1 MTLLC
6 FTDLDGT
13 LLNHDDYSYEAA
25 IPVIHELQHQGIPV
39 IPNTSKTRAEVTE
52 LRQALELKD
61 PFVVENGSG
70 IFLEPGDDRFGLE
83 AYAAALDEV
92 DGPTN
97 RLLRLQ
103 LGVDYGKARGQ
114 LRMLGEAIAEPL
126 RGFGDMTPEEVQQLT
141 GLSLAEVEQAC
152 DREFSEPFLKPYAD
166 LEELEALAAERRYQ
180 ILVGN
185 RFCHLL
191 GAQAGKGNAVQL
203 LKQAWLTAHPGDEV
217 VTLGLG
223 DSPNDLSMLEAV
235 DIAVVVPGV
244 NGPHPQ
250 LAEQGWKVAPEMG
263 CVGWAKAVVAVALE
277 MGIEIGRS

>member
-13 LLNHDDYSYEAA
+13 LLNHDDYSYGAA
-25 IPVIHELQHQGIPV
+25 VPVIRQLQEQGIPV
-39 IPNTSKTRAEVTE
+39 IPNTSKTRAEVRS
-52 LRQALELKD
+52 LREALGLKD

-70 IFLEPGDDRFGLE
+70 IFLEPGDDRFDLASQANVLE
-83 AYAAALDEV
+83 EV
-92 DGPTN
+92 DG
-97 RLLRLQ
+97 LVQWQ
-103 LGVDYGKARGQ
+103 LGVTYGQARGQ

-126 RGFGDMTPEEVQQLT
+126 QGFGDMTPEEVQQLT
-141 GLSLAEVEQAC
+141 GLTLVEVKQAC

-166 LEELEALAAERRYQ
+166 LEELEELAAERRYQ

-203 LKQAWLTAHPGDEV
+203 LKQAWSAAHPGDEV
-217 VTLGLG
+217 KTLVLG
-223 DSPNDLSMLEAV
+223 DSPNDLSMLDAA

-250 LAEQGWKVAPEMG
+250 LAEEGWRVAPETG
-263 CVGWAKAVVAVALE
+263 CVGWAKAVVAVAQE
-277 MGIEIGRS
+277 MGMDISLT

>member
-1 MTLLC
+1 MKLIC

-25 IPVIHELQHQGIPV
+25 IPVIRNLQQQGIPV
-39 IPNTSKTRAEVTE
+39 IPNTSKTRAEVME
-52 LRQALELKD
+52 LRQALGLKD

-70 IFLEPGDDRFGLE
+70 IFLEPGDARFE
-83 AYAAALDEV
+83 MDAYAQALDEV
-92 DGPTN
+92 DG
-97 RLLRLQ
+97 LRRWQ

-114 LRMLGEAIAEPL
+114 LRMLGDAIAEPL
-126 RGFGDMTPEEVQQLT
+126 QGFGDMTPEEVQLLT
-141 GLSLAEVEQAC
+141 GLSLVDVEKAC
-152 DREFSEPFLKPYAD
+152 DREFSEPFLKPYGD
-166 LEELEALAAERRYQ
+166 LEYLEDLAAERQYQ

-203 LKQAWLTAHPGDEV
+203 LKQAWMAAHPGDEV
-217 VTLGLG
+217 MTLGLG

-235 DIAVVVPGV
+235 DIAVVVPGA

-250 LAEQGWKVAPEMG
+250 LAEQGWKVAPAMG
-263 CVGWAKAVVAVALE
+263 CVGWAKAVVAVAQDVDV
-277 MGIEIGRS
+277 EIHLS